1 MSGILL
7 VLALSGCS
15 GPDAL
20 APLTPPEV
28 DLVARVSQAHVDK
41 DAPVALEIR
50 GTASEG
56 WTLSRGEV
64 HAEGLTISAPT
75 EEGPVQTGDQQVWTW
90 RYQLTGPPGSYVI
103 EPGGGAASGPGDQHR
118 DIQTPP
124 LFVDIGVT
132 GPTGGPM
139 ADLEALPPPEP
150 PPWGLIAGG
159 SALALAAIGGGI
171 WWMRRKRAPVPPPP
185 PDPAH
190 VIASRAWEHA
200 RLSVREDHPLALEL
214 SRILRVYV
222 EAITGFPATA
232 RTSREILV
240 ALETEV
246 RLEASLRVRAGHILD
261 ATDRLKFAREGGG
274 EEFFKSLDEDFMAVI
289 EATRP
294 APTQPVEGV
303 TGA

>member
-15 GPDAL
+15 GPEAL

-103 EPGGGAASGPGDQHR
+103 EPEAARRAAP
-118 DIQTPP
+118 
-124 LFVDIGVT
+124 VT
-132 GPTGGPM
+132 STATLRRRPFSWILASP
-139 ADLEALPPPEP
+139 ALPAA
-150 PPWGLIAGG
+150 PWPI
-159 SALALAAIGGGI
+159 
-171 WWMRRKRAPVPPPP
+171 
-185 PDPAH
+185 
-190 VIASRAWEHA
+190 SRPCP
-200 RLSVREDHPLALEL
+200 RPNPL
-214 SRILRVYV
+214 
-222 EAITGFPATA
+222 P
-232 RTSREILV
+232 
-240 ALETEV
+240 
-246 RLEASLRVRAGHILD
+246 
-261 ATDRLKFAREGGG
+261 
-274 EEFFKSLDEDFMAVI
+274 
-289 EATRP
+289 
-294 APTQPVEGV
+294 
-303 TGA
+303 GA